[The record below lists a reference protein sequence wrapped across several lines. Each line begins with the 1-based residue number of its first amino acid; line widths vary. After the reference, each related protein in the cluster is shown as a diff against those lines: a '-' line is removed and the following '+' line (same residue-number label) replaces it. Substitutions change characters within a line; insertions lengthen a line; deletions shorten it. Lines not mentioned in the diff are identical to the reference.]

1 MLLGNYSCSWINMA
15 WYRCV
20 IVKVQVLVANLKDRF
35 KFHKFSAQFFGNH
48 CFSLVLYNWSWQSYN
63 GAVLKKLNV
72 HGLIWLGNDTVS
84 LMVLY
89 LLLLWMLKRDVEFF
103 RNLGNCKC

>member
-1 MLLGNYSCSWINMA
+1 MQVVDRKLSNTGVNMIPSRELA
-15 WYRCV
+15 STNHYFSL
-20 IVKVQVLVANLKDRF
+20 VKVQVLVANLKDRF

-84 LMVLY
+84 LWHGILYGMVLLY
-89 LLLLWMLKRDVEFF
+89 L
-103 RNLGNCKC
+103 